1 MYEWVKACRADDIDD
16 EDVIGFR
23 HNDIE
28 YAIYNSPKGFYAT
41 HGICTHEVAKL
52 EDGLL
57 IGTVIECPLHSG
69 RFDIRTGKALSAPVC
84 IDLKT
89 YPVKVENGD
98 VYIKVD

>member
-1 MYEWVKACRADDIDD
+1 MSEWVKACCADDIDD

-52 EDGLL
+52 EEDFLL
-57 IGTVIECPLHSG
+57 LRLLHQ
-69 RFDIRTGKALSAPVC
+69 RTF
-84 IDLKT
+84 
-89 YPVKVENGD
+89 
-98 VYIKVD
+98 